1 MRSSIRRRILV
12 PLVAIQVLTVAA
24 ITAASITLAA
34 RRDERRNVARLTA
47 VLDALQ
53 RAAFPLTP
61 GVLSQMHGLSGAHFL
76 VRDDLG
82 RTTATSHP
90 ALADATLDL
99 RRVPAFQ
106 SSRFES
112 WRDWPTLSI
121 RGETYFGARLSAAPA
136 SSGGRGS
143 TLLVLYPESSWSAAI
158 RDFAA
163 APIGLGLAAVA
174 LMVAASRW
182 IADRISGRLLRLRE
196 QVARIADGD
205 FLQVDP
211 GAADDELR
219 DLAGSVNQMSA
230 QLREMRQTIIHAE
243 RTQLLA
249 RLAAGFAHQLRNSL
263 TGARLSVQL
272 HLKRCAAPEGDAS
285 LAVALRQLSLTE
297 EQVRGL
303 LAVGRR
309 EAPPP
314 RASDLGAMLL
324 ELETLLEPSRR
335 HAKVS
340 LERELPREPV
350 IEEVDEPTLRAAV
363 LNLALNALEAAGPGG
378 RTKLRLLGA
387 EKDVIIE
394 VGDDGPG
401 PPDDLEQTIFE
412 PFVTSKPEGVGL
424 GLALAKRA
432 AEARRGT
439 LSWRREDGWT
449 WFRLT
454 LPRAVGV
461 AEPNGAGE

>member
-47 VLDALQ
+47 VLDVLQ

-61 GVLSQMHGLSGAHFL
+61 TVLSQMHGLSGAHFL

-82 RTTATSHP
+82 RTTATSRP
-90 ALADATLDL
+90 ALADAALDL
-99 RRVPAFQ
+99 RRVPALERA
-106 SSRFES
+106 RFES

-121 RGETYFGARLSAAPA
+121 RGETYYGAMLSAPAP
-136 SSGGRGS
+136 SGVGRS

-205 FLQVDP
+205 FLEVDP
-211 GAADDELR
+211 GTADDELR

-230 QLREMRQTIIHAE
+230 QLRDMRQTIIHAE

-272 HLKRCAAPEGDAS
+272 HLKRCATAEGDAS

-309 EAPPP
+309 ETPLP
-314 RASDLGAMLL
+314 RVRDLGSMLL
-324 ELETLLEPSRR
+324 ELEALLEPSRR

-340 LERELPREPV
+340 LERELPQEPV
-350 IEEVDEPTLRAAV
+350 IEEIDEPTLRAAV

-378 RTKLRLLGA
+378 RTRLRLLGG

-394 VGDDGPG
+394 IGDDGPG

-439 LSWRREDGWT
+439 LSWRRDDGWT

-454 LPRAVGV
+454 LPRATAV
-461 AEPNGAGE
+461 AKGNGAVE

>member
-24 ITAASITLAA
+24 ITAAGITLAA

-47 VLDALQ
+47 VLNVLQ
-53 RAAFPLTP
+53 RATFPLTP

-76 VRDDLG
+76 VRDARG
-82 RTTATSHP
+82 ETTAVSQP
-90 ALADATLDL
+90 ELAEATLDL
-99 RRVPAFQ
+99 RRVPAYE

-112 WRDWPTLSI
+112 WRDWPTFSI
-121 RGETYFGARLSAAPA
+121 RGETYFGARLSAPA
-136 SSGGRGS
+136 SGGTGGS
-143 TLLVLYPESSWSAAI
+143 TLLTLYPESSWSAAI

-163 APIGLGLAAVA
+163 APIGLGLAAIA
-174 LMVAASRW
+174 LMVAVSGW

-205 FLQVDP
+205 FLEADP
-211 GAADDELR
+211 GADDDELR

-230 QLREMRQTIIHAE
+230 QLRDSRQTIIEAE

-272 HLKRCAAPEGDAS
+272 HAKRCAAVEGDSS

-297 EQVRGL
+297 EQVRAL

-309 EAPPP
+309 ETLTR
-314 RASDLGAMLL
+314 RARDLGAMLAD
-324 ELETLLEPSRR
+324 LETLLEPSRR
-335 HAKVS
+335 HAKVE
-340 LERELPREPV
+340 LDREFPPEPLV
-350 IEEVDEPTLRAAV
+350 TEIDEPTLRAAV

-378 RTKLRLLGA
+378 RTKLRLIGD
-387 EKDVIIE
+387 EENVIIE

-401 PPDDLEQTIFE
+401 PPDDLKPSIFE

-424 GLALAKRA
+424 GLAMAKRT
-432 AEARRGT
+432 AEAHRGS
-439 LSWRREDGWT
+439 LSWRRDEGWT

-454 LPRAVGV
+454 LPRTVADAEGSG
-461 AEPNGAGE
+461 AEP

>member
-47 VLDALQ
+47 VLDVLQ

-61 GVLSQMHGLSGAHFL
+61 TVLSQMHGLSGAHFL

-82 RTTATSHP
+82 RTTATSRP
-90 ALADATLDL
+90 ALADAALDL
-99 RRVPAFQ
+99 RRVPALERA
-106 SSRFES
+106 RFES

-121 RGETYFGARLSAAPA
+121 RGETYYGAMLSAPTP
-136 SSGGRGS
+136 SGVGRS

-205 FLQVDP
+205 FLEVDP
-211 GAADDELR
+211 GTADDELR

-230 QLREMRQTIIHAE
+230 QLRDMRQTIIHAE

-272 HLKRCAAPEGDAS
+272 HLKRCATAEGDAS

-309 EAPPP
+309 ESRPP
-314 RASDLGAMLL
+314 RVRDLGSMLL
-324 ELETLLEPSRR
+324 ELEALLEPSRR

-340 LERELPREPV
+340 LERELPQEPV
-350 IEEVDEPTLRAAV
+350 IEEIDEPTLRAAV

-378 RTKLRLLGA
+378 RTKLRLLGG

-439 LSWRREDGWT
+439 LSWRRDDGWT

-454 LPRAVGV
+454 LPRAAAV
-461 AEPNGAGE
+461 AKGNGAVE

>member
-47 VLDALQ
+47 VLDVLQ

-61 GVLSQMHGLSGAHFL
+61 SVLSQMHGLSGAHFL

-82 RTTATSHP
+82 RTTATSRP
-90 ALADATLDL
+90 ALADAALDL
-99 RRVPAFQ
+99 RRVPALERA
-106 SSRFES
+106 RFES

-121 RGETYFGARLSAAPA
+121 RGETYYGAMLSAPTP
-136 SSGGRGS
+136 SGVGRS

-205 FLQVDP
+205 FLEVDP
-211 GAADDELR
+211 GTADDELR

-230 QLREMRQTIIHAE
+230 QLRDMRQTIIHAE

-272 HLKRCAAPEGDAS
+272 HLKRCATAEGDAS

-309 EAPPP
+309 ETPLP
-314 RASDLGAMLL
+314 RVRDLGSMLL
-324 ELETLLEPSRR
+324 ELEALLEPSRR

-340 LERELPREPV
+340 LERELPQEPV
-350 IEEVDEPTLRAAV
+350 IEEIDEPTLRAAV

-378 RTKLRLLGA
+378 RTRLRLLGG

-394 VGDDGPG
+394 IGDDGPG

-439 LSWRREDGWT
+439 LSWRRDDGWT

-454 LPRAVGV
+454 LPRATAV
-461 AEPNGAGE
+461 AKGNGAVE

>member
-47 VLDALQ
+47 VLDVLQ

-61 GVLSQMHGLSGAHFL
+61 TVLSQMHGLSGAHFL

-82 RTTATSHP
+82 RTTATSRP
-90 ALADATLDL
+90 ALADAALDL
-99 RRVPAFQ
+99 RRVPALERA
-106 SSRFES
+106 RFES

-121 RGETYFGARLSAAPA
+121 RGETYYGAMLSAPTP
-136 SSGGRGS
+136 SGVGRS

-205 FLQVDP
+205 FLEVDP
-211 GAADDELR
+211 GTADDELR

-230 QLREMRQTIIHAE
+230 QLRDMRQTIIHAE

-272 HLKRCAAPEGDAS
+272 HLKRCATAEGDAS

-309 EAPPP
+309 ETPLP
-314 RASDLGAMLL
+314 RVRDLGSMLL
-324 ELETLLEPSRR
+324 ELEALLEPSRR

-340 LERELPREPV
+340 LERELPQEPV
-350 IEEVDEPTLRAAV
+350 IEEIDEPTLRAAV

-378 RTKLRLLGA
+378 RTRLRLLGG

-394 VGDDGPG
+394 IGDDGPG

-439 LSWRREDGWT
+439 LSWRRDDGWT

-454 LPRAVGV
+454 LPRAAAV
-461 AEPNGAGE
+461 AKGNGAVE